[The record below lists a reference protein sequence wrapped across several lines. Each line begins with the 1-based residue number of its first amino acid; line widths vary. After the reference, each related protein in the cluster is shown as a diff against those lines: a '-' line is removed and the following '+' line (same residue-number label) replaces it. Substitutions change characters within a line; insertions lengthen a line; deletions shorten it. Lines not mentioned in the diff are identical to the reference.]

1 MKGVRWVVWTT
12 LAGIVKMGSDFVK
25 GYGMSADAIPAQ
37 QDISP
42 QQRAAQIE
50 KIARSHVF
58 FGAETSYKLLYFL
71 AERSFTEPHIPLKE
85 YEIATEVMGRRNDF
99 DPRSDSSVRVQVARL
114 RTKLAEYMSGEGLE
128 DPYIVEVPRGSY
140 KLIMAPNPRAQ
151 SFLLDDRKSHPEVVP
166 AYAGDVAGIAHE
178 EPHEPLQK
186 DRVPRRNWKILT
198 AVFILATVSL
208 GLAYR
213 FRNYIH
219 FGRTVSVDAAVREFW
234 QPFLSDPQGPLT
246 IVSNAPFTGNAVNG
260 LRYDQQSGKSA
271 GTAHSYY
278 TGIGEAVSIH
288 KLDTLFSQLNSPLRV
303 RPGSQLSVEDLKDS
317 NLIFIG
323 APVENLMVKKVVTL
337 KHFEFQELTTGPRT
351 GQVVIQNR
359 EPLPGEPPVY
369 MASSVPDAALVD
381 DYALI
386 ARMPIDATHEAI
398 VAAGTTTIGTEAA
411 VDYLC
416 QPDTLKQLQQKL
428 RASGHDGTYELI
440 LHIKVVEDVPMKVEI
455 VTVR

>member
-1 MKGVRWVVWTT
+1 
-12 LAGIVKMGSDFVK
+12 
-25 GYGMSADAIPAQ
+25 MSADAIPAL

-42 QQRAAQIE
+42 QQRATQIE
-50 KIARSHVF
+50 KIARSHIF

-71 AERSFTEPHIPLKE
+71 AERTFAEPHVPLKE

-114 RTKLAEYMSGEGLE
+114 RTKLAEYMAGEGLE

-140 KLIMAPNPRAQ
+140 KLIMAPNPRAM
-151 SFLLDDRKSHPEVVP
+151 SSPLDDRNNHLEAVPSH
-166 AYAGDVAGIAHE
+166 AGDLPGTVHE
-178 EPHEPLQK
+178 ESHEPPQK
-186 DRVPRRNWKILT
+186 DRVPKLNGKILT
-198 AVFILATVSL
+198 LVFFLAAISL
-208 GLAYR
+208 GLTYR
-213 FRNYIH
+213 FRNYVHI
-219 FGRTVSVDAAVREFW
+219 GRTVPVDTAVRDFW

-260 LRYDQQSGKSA
+260 LRYDQQGGKGA

-337 KHFEFQELTTGPRT
+337 KHFEFQELTSGPRT

-369 MASSVPDAALVD
+369 MASSVPDAPLVD

-386 ARMPIDATHEAI
+386 ARMPIDPTHEAI

-411 VDYLC
+411 ADYLC

-428 RASGHDGTYELI
+428 KATGHAGTYELI
-440 LHIKVVEDVPMKVEI
+440 LHIKVVDDVPMSVEI

>member
-1 MKGVRWVVWTT
+1 
-12 LAGIVKMGSDFVK
+12 
-25 GYGMSADAIPAQ
+25 MSADAIPAL

-71 AERSFTEPHIPLKE
+71 AERTFAEPHVPLKE

-140 KLIMAPNPRAQ
+140 KLTMAPNPRAA
-151 SFLLDDRKSHPEVVP
+151 SSLLDDRKHHPEAAP
-166 AYAGDVAGIAHE
+166 SHAGDLAGIAHE
-178 EPHEPLQK
+178 ESHETPPKNRSSKL
-186 DRVPRRNWKILT
+186 NGKILT
-198 AVFILATVSL
+198 LVFFLAAISL
-208 GLAYR
+208 GLTYR
-213 FRNYIH
+213 FRNYVH
-219 FGRTVSVDAAVREFW
+219 VGRTVPVDAAVREFW

-260 LRYDQQSGKSA
+260 LRYPQQEGKGA

-303 RPGSQLSVEDLKDS
+303 RPGSQLSVGDLKDS

-337 KHFEFQELTTGPRT
+337 KHFEFQELTSGPRT

-359 EPLPGEPPVY
+359 NPLPGEQPVY
-369 MASSVPDAALVD
+369 MASSVPDEPLVD

-386 ARMPIDATHEAI
+386 ARMPIDPTHEAI

-411 VDYLC
+411 ADYLC

-428 RASGHDGTYELI
+428 KANGHDGAYELI
-440 LHIKVVEDVPMKVEI
+440 LHIKVVDDVPMSVEI

>member
-1 MKGVRWVVWTT
+1 
-12 LAGIVKMGSDFVK
+12 
-25 GYGMSADAIPAQ
+25 MSADAVP

-58 FGAETSYKLLYFL
+58 FGAETSYKLLFFL
-71 AERSFTEPHIPLKE
+71 AERSFVEPHVPLKE

-99 DPRSDSSVRVQVARL
+99 DPRNDSSVRVQIARL
-114 RTKLAEYMSGEGLE
+114 RTKLAEYMSGEGIE

-140 KLIMAPNPRAQ
+140 RLLMAPNPRAIG
-151 SFLLDDRKSHPEVVP
+151 SLSDDRKEHFEAAPSHSGDI
-166 AYAGDVAGIAHE
+166 AGTSHE
-178 EPHEPLQK
+178 DLHETPQK
-186 DRVPRRNWKILT
+186 DRAAKYRWKP
-198 AVFILATVSL
+198 LAAIFLLAAVSL

-219 FGRTVSVDAAVREFW
+219 FGRTVPVDAAVREFW
-234 QPFLSDPQGPLT
+234 QPFLTDPQGPLT

-260 LRYDQQSGKSA
+260 LRYDPQDGK
-271 GTAHSYY
+271 GTGNAHSYY

-288 KLDTLFSQLNSPLRV
+288 KLDALFSQLNAPLRV

-323 APVENLMVKKVVTL
+323 APVENLMVKKVITL
-337 KHFEFQELTTGPRT
+337 KHFEFQELTSGPRT
-351 GQVVIQNR
+351 GQVVIKDR
-359 EPLPGEPPVY
+359 DPLPGAPSVY
-369 MASSVPDAALVD
+369 MASSVPDAPLVD

-386 ARMPIDATHEAI
+386 ARMPVDATHEAI

-411 VDYLC
+411 ADYLC
-416 QPDTLKQLQQKL
+416 QPDTLTQLKQKL
-428 RASGHDGTYELI
+428 GSTGHSGTYELI
-440 LHIKVVEDVPMKVEI
+440 LHIKVVEDVPMNVEI

>member
-1 MKGVRWVVWTT
+1 
-12 LAGIVKMGSDFVK
+12 
-25 GYGMSADAIPAQ
+25 MSADAIPAL

-71 AERSFTEPHIPLKE
+71 AERSFVEPHVPLKE

-99 DPRSDSSVRVQVARL
+99 DPRNDSSVRVQVARL

-140 KLIMAPNPRAQ
+140 KLTMAPNPRAG
-151 SFLLDDRKSHPEVVP
+151 SSLPDDRKPHPEAVP
-166 AYAGDVAGIAHE
+166 SHAGDSAAIVHE
-178 EPHEPLQK
+178 EFHEAPQK
-186 DRVPRRNWKILT
+186 DRNSKLNGKILT
-198 AVFILATVSL
+198 LVFFLAAISL
-208 GLAYR
+208 GLTYR
-213 FRNYIH
+213 FRSYVHI
-219 FGRTVSVDAAVREFW
+219 GRTVPVDAAVRDFW

-260 LRYDQQSGKSA
+260 LRYDQQNGKGA

-288 KLDTLFSQLNSPLRV
+288 KLDTLFAQLNSPLRV

-337 KHFEFQELTTGPRT
+337 KHFEFQELTSGPRT

-359 EPLPGEPPVY
+359 EPLPGEQPVY
-369 MASSVPDAALVD
+369 MASSVPDAPLVD

-386 ARMPIDATHEAI
+386 ARMPIDPTHEAI

-411 VDYLC
+411 ADYLC

-428 RASGHDGTYELI
+428 KATGHNGTYELI
-440 LHIKVVEDVPMKVEI
+440 LHIKVVDDVPMSVEI